1 MPKGPPLPTPA
12 IKAERAKKVLIVTT
26 MKNEGP
32 FILEWIAYHRSI
44 GVTDFVIYTNDCDDG
59 TDEMHDLLEAKGI
72 VTEHHVNPFKS
83 NSKAKDPQRAAL
95 WDAEKQRPSQEA
107 DWIIPMDVDEFI
119 NIHVGDGKFQEM
131 LDVVP
136 DANMIS
142 MVWRLF
148 GNGFQTKYRD
158 GFITENMTWCAHERC
173 NKPHQAWGFKT
184 AFKDIGAYKHFS
196 VHRPQQ
202 LLEDVADDIRWYS
215 SAGQRM
221 PDRYKKAGWRVG
233 KAEAGY
239 GLVTLNHYSIRSSES
254 YLVKRQRGRVNH
266 VDRDQGMA
274 YWFRMNHNAQQ
285 DFSIANKL
293 PGARAEYQ
301 RLLADSDIA
310 AMHQRCVAAHEA
322 RIEDLHGKPEYAALF
337 AEIESK
343 RIRNLSRILHNFG
356 NAIFG
361 EGPDAVPAEF
371 LEMADN
377 LEEPVFAT
385 AP

>member
-1 MPKGPPLPTPA
+1 
-12 IKAERAKKVLIVTT
+12 
-26 MKNEGP
+26 
-32 FILEWIAYHRSI
+32 
-44 GVTDFVIYTNDCDDG
+44 
-59 TDEMHDLLEAKGI
+59 
-72 VTEHHVNPFKS
+72 
-83 NSKAKDPQRAAL
+83 
-95 WDAEKQRPSQEA
+95 
-107 DWIIPMDVDEFI
+107 
-119 NIHVGDGKFQEM
+119 
-131 LDVVP
+131 
-136 DANMIS
+136 
-142 MVWRLF
+142 
-148 GNGFQTKYRD
+148 
-158 GFITENMTWCAHERC
+158 
-173 NKPHQAWGFKT
+173 
-184 AFKDIGAYKHFS
+184 
-196 VHRPQQ
+196 
-202 LLEDVADDIRWYS
+202 
-215 SAGQRM
+215 M

-322 RIEDLHGKPEYAALF
+322 RIEDLHGKPEYASLF

-361 EGPDAVPAEF
+361 EGPDAVPEEF

-377 LEEPVFAT
+377 LEEPVFAA